1 MTNGGGLLLPE
12 ITSAQVR
19 ATVAE
24 GRGLWSVPFGALK
37 HHVPH
42 LPLDTDPILGDQLG
56 ALLALRLVFC
66 ALAPFAPTSFN
77 GRFLASA
84 DRHNL

>member
-42 LPLDTDPILGDQLG
+42 LPLDTDPSSVI
-56 ALLALRLVFC
+56 
-66 ALAPFAPTSFN
+66 S
-77 GRFLASA
+77 
-84 DRHNL
+84 